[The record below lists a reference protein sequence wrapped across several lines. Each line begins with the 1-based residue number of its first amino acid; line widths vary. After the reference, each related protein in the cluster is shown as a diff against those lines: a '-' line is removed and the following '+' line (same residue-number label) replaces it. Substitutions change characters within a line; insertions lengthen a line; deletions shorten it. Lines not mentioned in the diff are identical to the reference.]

1 MVLLAGIG
9 RHLLL
14 RRSFCLQR
22 HSATARCADV
32 LSVNYAQEYRTHG
45 AYVRSLT
52 WALGGLRRHDFGALF
67 TPAKSF
73 RRNATED
80 DSATRRRLVNKI
92 VKIASLPTG
101 RRY

>member
-1 MVLLAGIG
+1 M
-9 RHLLL
+9 
-14 RRSFCLQR
+14 SEQ
-22 HSATARCADV
+22 CADV

-45 AYVRSLT
+45 AYVRPLR

-92 VKIASLPTG
+92 KDCLFANREEILKQIRAIL
-101 RRY
+101 RLCA